1 MKEGRPIIIGT
12 RGSDLAMAQANIV
25 ANLLK
30 RKNKGLKL
38 KIMKIKTEG
47 DSSTNNSKL
56 ALTGKDL
63 FTRAI
68 DKALVEKMVD
78 IAVHSLKDLP
88 VENSESSKLEI
99 GAYPK
104 RENPSDVLISKRSAG
119 TLENLPHNAR
129 VGTSSVRR
137 AVQLKHVRPDIEIVE
152 LHGNVETRINKL
164 RTSKL
169 DAIVLAKSGLKRL
182 GRSNMGKIIPH
193 NQMLPAIGQGCLAV
207 TIRKNDKFTKW
218 LVSKI
223 DDGDTRCAVSAE
235 RAFSK
240 ELGGG
245 CNTPI
250 AALATIRMGKIV
262 LDGLV
267 EKNETSQSS
276 IIVRGRV
283 SGQKE
288 DAENLG
294 KALAIQLK
302 KMNSGE

>member
-1 MKEGRPIIIGT
+1 MKEGRQIIIGT
-12 RGSDLAMAQANIV
+12 RGSDLAITQANIV

-38 KIMKIKTEG
+38 MIKKIKTEG
-47 DSSTNNSKL
+47 DSSKNNSKL
-56 ALTGKDL
+56 AFTGKDL

-68 DKALVEKMVD
+68 DKALEEKVID
-78 IAVHSLKDLP
+78 IAVHSLKDVP
-88 VENSESSKLEI
+88 VENSESRELEI
-99 GAYPK
+99 AAYPK
-104 RENPSDVLISKRSAG
+104 RENPSDVLVSRRSAG
-119 TLENLPHNAR
+119 TLEDLPQNAR

-137 AVQLKHVRPDIEIVE
+137 AIQLKHVRPDIEIVE
-152 LHGNVETRINKL
+152 IHGNVETRINKL
-164 RTSKL
+164 RILRL

-182 GRSNMGKIIPH
+182 GRSNMGKIIPN

-207 TIRKNDKFTKW
+207 AIRKNDKFTKG

-223 DDGDTRCAVSAE
+223 DHGDTRCAVSAE

-250 AALATIRMGKIV
+250 AALARIRKGRIF
-262 LDGLV
+262 LEGLV
-267 EKNETSQSS
+267 EKNEAGQSS
-276 IIVRGRV
+276 IIARGRV
-283 SGQKE
+283 SGQKQ
-288 DAENLG
+288 DAEHLG

-302 KMNSGE
+302 KTN

>member
-1 MKEGRPIIIGT
+1 
-12 RGSDLAMAQANIV
+12 MAQANIV

-68 DKALVEKMVD
+68 DKALEEKMVD

>member
-68 DKALVEKMVD
+68 DKALEEKMVD

>member
-1 MKEGRPIIIGT
+1 LKEGRPIIIGT

-68 DKALVEKMVD
+68 DKALEEKMVD